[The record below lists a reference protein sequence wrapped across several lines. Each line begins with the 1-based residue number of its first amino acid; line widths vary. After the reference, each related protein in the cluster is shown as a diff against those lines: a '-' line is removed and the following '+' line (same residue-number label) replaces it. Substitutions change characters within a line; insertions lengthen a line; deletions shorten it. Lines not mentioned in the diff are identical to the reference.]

1 MHEIKTKKAL
11 ICLVSQCI
19 RSDAL
24 KLASLILISFTLL
37 VGCATN
43 KEVKKQTSYEVNPEM
58 GTLIIYARQNTLVQK
73 YIGSIYVV
81 VDGKKIGKLSY
92 GEKARIQLT
101 PGYRKIAIYANE
113 IYSFIPGMKPDWDKF
128 LDIEKDKKLVYAFS
142 SKPSLDCTYSGT
154 NIVVCPPA
162 TSWAANVTD
171 ENEPDLNIAFEFSE

>member
-1 MHEIKTKKAL
+1 MQKFLLLL
-11 ICLVSQCI
+11 IFFI
-19 RSDAL
+19 G
-24 KLASLILISFTLL
+24 
-37 VGCATN
+37 GCATN
-43 KEVKKQTSYEVNPEM
+43 TEVKKHADFEVKPEM
-58 GTLIIYARQNTLVQK
+58 GILVIYARQNTSIQK
-73 YIGSIYVV
+73 YIGSIHVV

-92 GEKARIQLT
+92 GEKARIQLN
-101 PGYRKIAIYANE
+101 PGFRKVAIYANE

-128 LDIEKDKKLVYAFS
+128 LDIEKGKKLVYAFS